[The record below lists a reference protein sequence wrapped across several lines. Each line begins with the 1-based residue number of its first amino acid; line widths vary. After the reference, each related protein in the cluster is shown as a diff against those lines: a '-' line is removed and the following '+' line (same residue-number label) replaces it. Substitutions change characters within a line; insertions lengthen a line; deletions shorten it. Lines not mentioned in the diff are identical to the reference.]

1 MQYLEKCFQDAGYFP
16 MKRLENARELGDTS
30 LMFLVDPSISEQNL
44 SKYAEEIK
52 KILIRATR

>member
-1 MQYLEKCFQDAGYFP
+1 MFPRCWIFSYEKI
-16 MKRLENARELGDTS
+16 RNARKLGDTS

-52 KILIRATR
+52 KIVIRATR

>member
-1 MQYLEKCFQDAGYFP
+1 